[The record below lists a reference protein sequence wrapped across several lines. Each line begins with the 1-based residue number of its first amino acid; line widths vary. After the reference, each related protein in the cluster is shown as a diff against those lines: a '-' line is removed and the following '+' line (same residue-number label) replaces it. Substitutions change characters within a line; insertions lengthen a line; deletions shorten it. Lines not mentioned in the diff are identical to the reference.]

1 MNRGLAFLL
10 ALALALGACGAPA
23 AADGVTLRT
32 VSVFAGSDAAADIY
46 VDLLKTW
53 QEETGNTVV
62 DSSAT
67 SDEEWK
73 NGVLKDFAAGNEA
86 DVLFFFARTAESAS
100 ILNKVVPIA
109 QINAA
114 YPGLELPMNEAV
126 AEADGQVYTIPV
138 RPFWEGLFVN
148 TDLFEQYGLELPTT
162 WERMQTAIRVFR
174 QNGVVP
180 ISVSLSDVPHYL
192 VEFCI
197 LSCGSVEDFTAR
209 PRKGESVPQSWV
221 DGMRLIRELY
231 EMGAFPDDVNATTEA
246 AASQLFRDKK
256 AAMQI
261 DGSWFANSLSQQAMR
276 STIVMPFPAVSGE
289 ADPTAYLYG
298 ISMGFYLTRA
308 AWNDTARRDA
318 AVQLLAYLSTGQN
331 ARALSVF
338 ALSGSLMSSFQ
349 ELVAPRNTSCLP
361 IQDAMQPDAR
371 VKWFSYIPGV
381 ATGAVDP
388 QLMWDEIMEMDP
400 FAK

>member
-261 DGSWFANSLSQQAMR
+261 DGSWFANSLSQQDMR
-276 STIVMPFPAVSGE
+276 TTIVMPFPTVSEE

-298 ISMGFYLTRA
+298 ISMGFSLRRGAGKHRA
-308 AWNDTARRDA
+308 GRDA
-318 AVQLLAYLSTGQN
+318 AVELLAYLSTGQN

-338 ALSGSLMSSFQ
+338 ALSGGMMSSFQ
-349 ELVAPRNTSCLP
+349 ELVAPKNTSCLP